1 MENFGM
7 NNFRGSIH
15 AMGEIELV
23 LREQTKIIN
32 EALSDVG
39 FHTIGIDKIIDNI
52 EAQIKTAQSIF
63 TIALVGTFKTG
74 KSTIINSLL
83 DLKGDARL
91 SSEYEPDTAKSIR
104 IAYRYEGSP
113 EAEVDFGGV
122 YPTERLTW
130 KEAKK
135 YTSQVALNEATAECR
150 KKAEAIDEVRYFVDA
165 PFLKICNILDLPG
178 TGTGSYFD
186 HTKTT
191 DNKILE
197 ADCFFWVL
205 STNSEPDME
214 TAKNLEKIRHKII
227 PIINVWQKESENI
240 CGAFTPDEII
250 EMIQD
255 GFSAYIDNASE
266 AIVYYAGEIDD
277 AQIKG
282 KELRPEWGKD
292 ELVEKIAQINA
303 NVSSSDKAARIT
315 ANLRKAIDD
324 CRLIVSAVD
333 ENPELK
339 ELRAAEMAGL
349 NEAKQQGAQL
359 VRCRRLAKNEI
370 SDEAM
375 KTADEIVDN
384 LCNASANFIQMK
396 MSNVD
401 FRALNK
407 KRYFERIRR
416 EFEESCIRAD
426 SGWIESQG
434 IEFCNNISAIL
445 EGRYI
450 EFAVEVEQEYTD
462 SPLGADDLSITGF
475 VSSIGDLMSNDVV
488 SKIIPMIGTL
498 LTQIILSII
507 PGGELVDTLHALGAS
522 FKNSY
527 GLTNTDKLQ
536 AQTQLVVNQARVII
550 KQQKYP
556 IVRKLKDAGE
566 EIDAHYYKKI
576 DAEIQKRKNIANE
589 RNVKIEKVYM
599 CIRDFENTL
608 RLQEECIGHIF

>member
-1 MENFGM
+1 M
-7 NNFRGSIH
+7 NNFRGSIP
-15 AMGEIELV
+15 AMEEIKLA
-23 LREQTKIIN
+23 LCQQTEKIN
-32 EALSDVG
+32 RALSDVD
-39 FHTIGIDKIIDNI
+39 FNKIDIDRIIDNI
-52 EAQIKTAQSIF
+52 DAQIKTADSIF

-104 IAYRYEGSP
+104 IAYRYDGFP
-113 EAEVDFGGV
+113 EAEVDFGGK
-122 YPTERLTW
+122 YPTEKLTW
-130 KEAKK
+130 QEAKK
-135 YTSQVALNEATAECR
+135 YTSQVALNEATPEYR
-150 KKAEAIDEVRYFVDA
+150 KKAEAIDEVRYFVDV

-178 TGTGSYFD
+178 TGTGSYFE
-186 HTKTT
+186 HTNTT

-197 ADCFFWVL
+197 SDCFFWVL

-227 PIINVWQKESENI
+227 PIINVWQKEAENI

-277 AQIKG
+277 AQLKG
-282 KELRPEWGKD
+282 KEVRPEWGKD
-292 ELVEKIAQINA
+292 VLVEKIAQINV

-324 CRLIVSAVD
+324 CRLIVNAVS
-333 ENPELK
+333 EKPELG
-339 ELRAAEMAGL
+339 ELRAAETVGL

-375 KTADEIVDN
+375 KAADDIVDIIS
-384 LCNASANFIQMK
+384 NASASFIQMK

-407 KRYFERIRR
+407 KRYSEKIQR

-426 SGWIESQG
+426 SGWIEAQG
-434 IEFCNNISAIL
+434 KEFCENITAIL

-450 EFAVEVEQEYTD
+450 EFAVEVEQELTD
-462 SPLGADDLSITGF
+462 GPLGVDDLSITDF
-475 VSSIGDLMSNDVV
+475 VSSISDLMSNDVV
-488 SKIIPMIGTL
+488 SKIIPAIATL
-498 LTQIILSII
+498 LTQIILLII

-522 FKNSY
+522 FKNSS

-536 AQTQLVVNQARVII
+536 AQTQLVVNQARVLI

-566 EIDAHYYKKI
+566 SIDAHYFEKI
-576 DAEIQKRKNIANE
+576 DAEVQRRKNIANE
-589 RNVKIEKVYM
+589 RKVKIEEVYT
-599 CIRDFENTL
+599 CIRDFEDTL
-608 RLQEECIGHIF
+608 HLQEKYIGQIF